1 MAHPVLWLTLLFF
14 LSVNYG
20 GPIAAAQGAKE
31 QGPTPAGLTLVE
43 AIAQA
48 LARNRELAVARSE
61 AAVSRGRL
69 QQARIYPHNP
79 ELILEGEA
87 GRGTGRENPALGGG
101 EKRDIWGG
109 RVGIGQVVEIRGQ
122 RGLRTRLAEIE
133 TARAEWGV
141 RDTERDVVAATM
153 RAFSD
158 LLLAQERV
166 ALTRELTGLITQLK
180 AAAEDLG
187 RAGAVPEL
195 DALRAEV
202 ERRRAG
208 NRLILEEA
216 SAAAAARSL
225 GMIIGAPAD
234 VSLRVVGLLLFEPLK
249 GKPEELTAAARS
261 ERPDLKAAEASLES
275 AAAALRLVRAERFLP
290 SVTVSAAYARGAEW
304 DAYYDRG
311 LVSVSIPL
319 PLVNRREGDVAVA
332 EAAVRKAEAQRA
344 RTLAGIEKEVA
355 TALEQYEA
363 ARRVVGE
370 YAERIVPA
378 QEENL
383 RLIQEGYRLG
393 EFRLTEALLAQR
405 DLFETRAYYLE
416 AIAAYNRSLA
426 EIYGSTGV
434 RP

>member
-1 MAHPVLWLTLLFF
+1 MQCILSTILVACLLMEGAAVAGEQQAARR
-14 LSVNYG
+14 L
-20 GPIAAAQGAKE
+20 GPQ
-31 QGPTPAGLTLVE
+31 TGLALNE
-43 AIAQA
+43 AITQA
-48 LARNRELAVARSE
+48 LDRNRDLAVARSE
-61 AAVSRGRL
+61 ASVSQGRL
-69 QQARIYPHNP
+69 QQARTYPHNP
-79 ELILEGEA
+79 DLILEGEA
-87 GRGTGRENPALGGG
+87 GRGTGRESGPGGN

-109 RVGIGQVVEIRGQ
+109 RVGIGQVVEVRGQ
-122 RGLRTRLAEIE
+122 RGMRTRLAEIE
-133 TARAEWGV
+133 AARADWEV
-141 RDTERDVVAATM
+141 RDTERAVVAATM

-166 ALTRELTGLITQLK
+166 ALTRELMGLITQLK

-202 ERRRAG
+202 ERRRAA
-208 NRLILEEA
+208 NRLTLEEV

-225 GMIIGAPAD
+225 GMTIGAPAD
-234 VSLRVVGLLLFEPLK
+234 ASLRVVGLLLFEPMK
-249 GKPEELTAAARS
+249 GNPEELAAAARS
-261 ERPDLKAAEASLES
+261 ERPDLKAAEAFVES
-275 AAAALRLVRAERFLP
+275 TAAAWRLVRAERLLP
-290 SVTVSAAYARGAEW
+290 SVTVSATYTRGAEW

-311 LVSVSIPL
+311 MVGLSVPL
-319 PLVNRREGDVAVA
+319 PLINRREGDVAAA

-355 TALEQYEA
+355 TAFEQYEA
-363 ARRVVGE
+363 VRRVVGE

-393 EFRLTEALLAQR
+393 EFRLTEALLAER
-405 DLFETRAYYLE
+405 DFFETRSAYLD
-416 AIAAYNRSLA
+416 AIAAYNSSLA
-426 EIYGSTGV
+426 EIYRATGK